1 MWALPV
7 AAGWRSAT
15 EFILNDLRISD
26 LVFGFVMSALGLL
39 VIGVPTVSM
48 VRRQRLS
55 PGLMTTALAV
65 IGTVGGGL
73 IAILYFVLL
82 GALGGSIEGSL
93 SDWLTAATF
102 GLLPGLIVAVVWL
115 LIKLDPLRYQT
126 AR

>member
-102 GLLPGLIVAVVWL
+102 GLLPGLIVAVVWIL
-115 LIKLDPLRYQT
+115 FNFDALRSER
-126 AR
+126 A